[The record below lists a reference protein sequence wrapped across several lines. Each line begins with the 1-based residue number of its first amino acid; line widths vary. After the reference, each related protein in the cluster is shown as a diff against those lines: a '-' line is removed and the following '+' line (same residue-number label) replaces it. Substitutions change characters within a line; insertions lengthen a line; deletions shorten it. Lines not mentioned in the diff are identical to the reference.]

1 MSKDYQ
7 FEQLQMMLDNPD
19 PKSGLYLIDTDL
31 EDKDIERFV
40 KEGNSYSYV
49 KSSLLTTKGYSSYS
63 SSFDLFIIGLSHRC
77 KNNEIEKQRNIYF
90 TIEEGKEAIIYNLS
104 ILVMRELYSTDK
116 LVLHIQGDNDLNS
129 LEHEDL
135 CKLSDSLEHRYTPI
149 LVLCKRKRSSNA
161 KCDSNVT
168 LLSFKQKDIL
178 MENRL
183 TKVYI
188 SYKHDATYEEAIKAI
203 KAGLTKAKIA
213 YSIDEH
219 DIKYRDNIEEYEK
232 EIGEAGRVIM
242 FITDSYLKSIDCMF
256 EMTRIFGNKNV
267 KERVFPVVTM
277 QTTPRDGYGL
287 KQIETY
293 WEDEKNRKLD
303 DMKKSG
309 DISFLHGEFK
319 KIDDILQNIND
330 FWDYLVHINTGS
342 YEKLTANDAY
352 LLMEELQKEA
362 SIISS
367 PLNRKILPP
376 EGNYPLKSR
385 EILQN
390 GNKPVYIE
398 NNNGNITIN

>member
-7 FEQLQMMLDNPD
+7 FEQLQRILDNPD
-19 PKSGLYLIDTDL
+19 SKSGLYLIDTDL
-31 EDKDIERFV
+31 EDKDIERFI
-40 KEGNSYSYV
+40 KDEEGNSYSYV
-49 KSSLLTTKGYSSYS
+49 KSSLLTTKDS

-77 KNNEIEKQRNIYF
+77 KNNEIEKQRNTYL
-90 TIEEGKEAIIYNLS
+90 TIQEGKEALMYNLS
-104 ILVMRELYSTDK
+104 ILVMRELCSTEK
-116 LVLHIQGDNDLNS
+116 LVLHIQGENDLNS
-129 LEHEDL
+129 LGHEDL
-135 CKLSDSLEHRYTPI
+135 CKLSDSLEHRNTPI
-149 LVLCKRKRSSNA
+149 LVICKRKRSSNA
-161 KCDSNVT
+161 KCDSNII
-168 LLSFKQKDIL
+168 LLSFKQKNIL

-188 SYKHDATYEEAIKAI
+188 SYKHDATYEGTIKAI
-203 KAGLTKAKIA
+203 KTGLTKAKIA

-232 EIGEAGRVIM
+232 EIGEAERVIM

-256 EMTRIFGNKNV
+256 EMTRIFRNKNV

-277 QTTPRDGYGL
+277 QTTPRNGDGL
-287 KQIETY
+287 KQIEKY

-309 DISFLHGEFK
+309 NTDFLHREFQ

-330 FWDYLVHINTGS
+330 FWEYLVHVNTGS
-342 YEKLTANDAY
+342 YGELTANDAY
-352 LLMEELQKEA
+352 LLMEELQKE
-362 SIISS
+362 IPITSS
-367 PLNRKILPP
+367 SLNRKILPP

-390 GNKPVYIE
+390 GDKSLYIE
-398 NNNGNITIN
+398 NNNGSITIN